1 MIQTILIC
9 VTTTI
14 VGFAIGYFLTRIIN
28 KLRVLLIRKSGEF
41 VKSKKRLDEFHIKRF
56 YNTFGF
62 YYEDVIKY
70 APELDEFISGQINPN
85 LRVRSVMFKMLK
97 MHEIYEAISEVEQID
112 VMMFKRAIENTR
124 TQKTLENIDG

>member
-1 MIQTILIC
+1 MIQTILIS
-9 VTTTI
+9 VITTLA
-14 VGFAIGYFLTRIIN
+14 GCAIGYFLTRIIN
-28 KLRVLLIRKSGEF
+28 KLRVFLIRESDEF
-41 VKSKKRLDEFHIKRF
+41 AKSKKRLDEFHIKRF

-70 APELDEFISGQINPN
+70 APELDEFISGQTNPN
-85 LRVRSVMFKMLK
+85 VRNRVVFKMLK

>member
-1 MIQTILIC
+1 MIQTILIS
-9 VTTTI
+9 VIITLA
-14 VGFAIGYFLTRIIN
+14 GFAIGYFLTRIIN
-28 KLRVLLIRKSGEF
+28 KLRVFLVRSSDEF
-41 VKSKKRLDEFHIKRF
+41 AKSKKRLDEFHIKRF

-70 APELDEFISGQINPN
+70 APELDEFISGQTNPN
-85 LRVRSVMFKMLK
+85 VRDRVVFKMLK